1 MSAKI
6 FVTREIPGPGIALL
20 KSTFTNVEVWPGPGP
35 CPRELLISK
44 CNEADGILTNLGD
57 PINQEALKGPNLKV
71 VSQFAVGTD
80 NIDVAYCT
88 SRHIPVSYTPG
99 ILTNACADHAWALMM
114 AAARQLV
121 QSNRFVLSGQWK
133 GADPCAFLG
142 AEFYGQTLGIIGP
155 GRIGQAVAKRASG
168 FDMKIRYYGPHQKPD
183 FEATGAEYRTVDQLA
198 QECDFIVLTCPL
210 NDGTRGIIGINQFK
224 QMKKSAIVVNIARGP
239 CVVAADLAT
248 ALKEGLIGGA
258 ALDVTDPEPIP
269 VDHPLVSIPN
279 CLIVSHIAS
288 ATVTTRSRMSE
299 IAAQGI
305 IDALAGKEMQFCANP
320 AYKQ

>member
-1 MSAKI
+1 MSFKV
-6 FVTREIPGPGIALL
+6 FVTRDLPGPGVALL
-20 KSTFTNVEVWPGPGP
+20 KSAFPNLEVGPGPGP
-35 CPRELLISK
+35 CPREVLIAK
-44 CNEADGILTNLGD
+44 ANEVDAILATGGD
-57 PINQEALKGPNLKV
+57 RITEDVLKGSNLKV
-71 VSQFAVGTD
+71 VSQFGVGTD

-88 SRHIPVSYTPG
+88 SRHIPVSHTPG
-99 ILTNACADHAWALMM
+99 VLTNACADHAWALMM

-142 AEFYGQTLGIIGP
+142 AEFYSQTLGIIGP

-183 FEATGAEYRTVDQLA
+183 FEATGAEYRSLDQLV
-198 QECDFIVLTCPL
+198 QESDFIVLTCPL
-210 NDGTRGIIGINQFK
+210 NEGTRGIIGINQFR

-239 CVVAADLAT
+239 CVVAGDLVT
-248 ALKEGLIGGA
+248 ALNEGLIGAA

-269 VDHPLVSIPN
+269 ADHPLVSIPN

-288 ATVTTRSRMSE
+288 ATVTTRAKMSE

-305 IDALAGKEMQFCANP
+305 VDVLQGRELQFCANP